1 MRILV
6 SGSHGLVGS
15 ALVPWLRKRGHHVVF
30 LNRSRSATKAGEVYW
45 DPTTGKID
53 LANAGDLDA
62 VVHLAG
68 ENLAGGRWTTARK
81 ARIWSSRV
89 PATRLLADTI
99 VRLPTPPRVFVSASA
114 IGYYGSRGDEI
125 LNEESG
131 RGEGF
136 LADLC
141 EAWEAAARQASS
153 TTIRVVC
160 LRFGVILSGRGGAL
174 AKMLPSFRLGVG
186 GPLGSGRQYWSW
198 ITLHDTVSAIAHALE
213 ADGLFGPVNVVAPTP
228 VQNLEFVKVLGQVLS
243 RPTVLRVPAFV
254 LRVVLGELANEALLA
269 SARVEPQQLLRTGF
283 EFRHSE
289 LALGLKECLAEQA

>member
-45 DPTTGKID
+45 DPATGKID